1 MVYVD
6 FRVGE
11 LTVDKDSNPG
21 WVIAIASVLQMS
33 LVAYGFPRQG
43 SRLVNRRRAEP
54 SASVA
59 AAAPPRSTKEK
70 WLHGLT
76 LFYFIFA
83 CFAGPV
89 VICAWEMSATNIVQN
104 VFGWSIQSSA
114 LLVGGMI
121 FTTLFVLPLVGK
133 LSYRILDVKIERY
146 GLLICLGSMLGL
158 FDYVGWED
166 KPWTTLLPYML
177 FSFLLINAITVSVTQ
192 HYSHVSKVTDVHLH
206 EPMQMG
212 MNTVG
217 FFSRGV
223 GSVAGDFLSP
233 NALGALMTALLATMA
248 ALNICLTKQLKPK
261 GL

>member
-1 MVYVD
+1 M
-6 FRVGE
+6 
-11 LTVDKDSNPG
+11 
-21 WVIAIASVLQMS
+21 
-33 LVAYGFPRQG
+33 
-43 SRLVNRRRAEP
+43 
-54 SASVA
+54 
-59 AAAPPRSTKEK
+59 
-70 WLHGLT
+70 
-76 LFYFIFA
+76 
-83 CFAGPV
+83 
-89 VICAWEMSATNIVQN
+89 
-104 VFGWSIQSSA
+104 
-114 LLVGGMI
+114 
-121 FTTLFVLPLVGK
+121 GK

-223 GSVAGDFLSP
+223 GSVAGDFPHAQRPRCAHDRPARNNGRPQHLP
-233 NALGALMTALLATMA
+233 V
-248 ALNICLTKQLKPK
+248 KQLKPK